1 MQGTCFIAL
10 GVSVPKRPSSSMPL
24 LLLLHPFYNFSYNF
38 LTGRESCSL
47 LIFFIFVGQGTL
59 YLDKDMSHWSVDE

>member
-1 MQGTCFIAL
+1 
-10 GVSVPKRPSSSMPL
+10 MPL